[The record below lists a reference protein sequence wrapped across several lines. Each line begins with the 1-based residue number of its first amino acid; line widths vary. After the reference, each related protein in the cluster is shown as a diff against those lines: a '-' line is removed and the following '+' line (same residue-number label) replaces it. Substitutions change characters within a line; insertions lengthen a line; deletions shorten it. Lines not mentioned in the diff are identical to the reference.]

1 MLFSWPKITTHKI
14 LYMHCRIVVQNERY
28 DEWTG
33 TIKQLR
39 KIFYEYPKR
48 VLSYHKRPG
57 VKVPKAYNSTA
68 AQGNFLE
75 TLNMTLNCKWRICDL
90 DL

>member
-1 MLFSWPKITTHKI
+1 
-14 LYMHCRIVVQNERY
+14 MHCRIVVQNERY